1 MPLNIK
7 VLNQAMINQNNS
19 AQQKYLDSIKRK
31 KKVSQVRS
39 PKASK
44 ISAVSKVVLLKDIKP
59 EKFINFFSGKDQMR
73 VLFN

>member
-1 MPLNIK
+1 
-7 VLNQAMINQNNS
+7 MINQNNS